1 MCFLL
6 SMKLDLVNPS
16 GLNVNLTKQVLLCQ
30 KRCEVPRVFER
41 TSSELKKRGMETSF
55 FV

>member
-30 KRCEVPRVFER
+30 KRCEVPRVFIYINMYMCACAQMSQE
-41 TSSELKKRGMETSF
+41 M
-55 FV
+55 V